1 MKESRRPKEGAHT
14 ERQGRLQEG
23 PMADLNAPTGG
34 KVQPLRS
41 SVTPRDKPEAPR
53 EIGTPPKVGPK

>member
-1 MKESRRPKEGAHT
+1 
-14 ERQGRLQEG
+14 
-23 PMADLNAPTGG
+23 MADLNAPTGG

-41 SVTPRDKPEAPR
+41 SVTPRDKPEASR